1 MIIRN
6 ESISQRDKTALIEL
20 PIPFY
25 FLLFEIGQIHVLKR
39 IQYQNELDLIIKDVS
54 DFAQIKSLTMTF
66 KFCHTF

>member
-1 MIIRN
+1 MN
-6 ESISQRDKTALIEL
+6 QFPKETKLHFLNCQFLSI
-20 PIPFY
+20 F
-25 FLLFEIGQIHVLKR
+25 FFFEIGQIHVLKR

>member
-1 MIIRN
+1 MN
-6 ESISQRDKTALIEL
+6 QFPKETKLHLLNWQFLSI
-20 PIPFY
+20 F
-25 FLLFEIGQIHVLKR
+25 FFFEIGQIHVLKR

>member
-1 MIIRN
+1 MN
-6 ESISQRDKTALIEL
+6 QFPKETKLHLLNCQFLSI
-20 PIPFY
+20 F
-25 FLLFEIGQIHVLKR
+25 FFFEIIGQIHVLKR

>member
-1 MIIRN
+1 MN
-6 ESISQRDKTALIEL
+6 QFPKETKLHLLNFQFLSI
-20 PIPFY
+20 F
-25 FLLFEIGQIHVLKR
+25 FFFEIGQIHVLKR